1 MYGKDENFEEATRPA
16 RQPSKLMSRE
26 CPDLAD
32 NLNKQSCEFL
42 FRGCFQ
48 KNQRPNDAPA
58 YLAFF
63 FFFLYIFHFFD
74 TFLILRIGTVTSAGS
89 ITELATRSRK
99 STFFLPHSK
108 EPARVRAL

>member
-1 MYGKDENFEEATRPA
+1 MM
-16 RQPSKLMSRE
+16 L
-26 CPDLAD
+26 LHIW
-32 NLNKQSCEFL
+32 L
-42 FRGCFQ
+42 
-48 KNQRPNDAPA
+48 
-58 YLAFF
+58 FF
-63 FFFLYIFHFFD
+63 FFFD